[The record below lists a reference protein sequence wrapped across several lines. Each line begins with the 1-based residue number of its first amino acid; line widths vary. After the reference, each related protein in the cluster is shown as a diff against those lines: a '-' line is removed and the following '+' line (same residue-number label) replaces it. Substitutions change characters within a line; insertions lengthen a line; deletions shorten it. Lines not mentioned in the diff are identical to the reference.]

1 VTDPFLRAD
10 KDDPRFIAFGQKI
23 GVIPKAVPS
32 PERRT
37 AQLGGKRMKPRM
49 YANRRELL
57 LQRDRATVLLVFI
70 RSLPAVAGPFAVRKS
85 PQKNIAAQD
94 RLR

>member
-1 VTDPFLRAD
+1 LGQSDNVGWSTPDAGVTELLTNPFLRAD

-23 GVIPKAVPS
+23 GVMPKTAPKAN
-32 PERRT
+32 ERRT

-57 LQRDRATVLLVFI
+57 LQRQPGR
-70 RSLPAVAGPFAVRKS
+70 RSY
-85 PQKNIAAQD
+85 
-94 RLR
+94 